1 MGNVYVYTFFILIL
15 LLVTFS
21 WNSCYIL
28 ENKLEKDVSKIHK
41 STFFQLRQKHVIIK
55 FICQKLKEEMI
66 IFLTLHNSSLCF
78 RNNIRKNKRQS
89 LKTILMLTCHLE
101 SKRKLPLTK
110 TSDRRLII
118 LECYFIGDG
127 CYNKNH
133 RGNVWNSIWKKS
145 QKQNKKQ

>member
-28 ENKLEKDVSKIHK
+28 ENKLEKDVSKKHK

-110 TSDRRLII
+110 TSDTRLIM
-118 LECYFIGDG
+118 LECYFTGDG
-127 CYNKNH
+127 WCTIKIIEGMY
-133 RGNVWNSIWKKS
+133 GIVFE
-145 QKQNKKQ
+145 

>member
-1 MGNVYVYTFFILIL
+1 MNRNFRNFWSLNEKI
-15 LLVTFS
+15 
-21 WNSCYIL
+21 NSCYIL
-28 ENKLEKDVSKIHK
+28 KNKLEKDVSKKHK

-78 RNNIRKNKRQS
+78 RNIRKNKRQS

-110 TSDRRLII
+110 TSDTRLIM

-127 CYNKNH
+127 WSTIKIIGGMYVIVFK
-133 RGNVWNSIWKKS
+133 
-145 QKQNKKQ
+145 

>member
-1 MGNVYVYTFFILIL
+1 MNRNFRHFCSLNEKI
-15 LLVTFS
+15 
-21 WNSCYIL
+21 NSCYIL
-28 ENKLEKDVSKIHK
+28 KNKLEKDVSKKHK

-110 TSDRRLII
+110 TSDTRLIM
-118 LECYFIGDG
+118 LECYFTGDG

-133 RGNVWNSIWKKS
+133 RGNVYCTYLNKEPKKN
-145 QKQNKKQ
+145 NKNI

>member
-1 MGNVYVYTFFILIL
+1 MNRNFRNFCSLNEKI
-15 LLVTFS
+15 
-21 WNSCYIL
+21 NSCYIL
-28 ENKLEKDVSKIHK
+28 KNKLEKDVSKKHK

-110 TSDRRLII
+110 TSDTRLIM
-118 LECYFIGDG
+118 LECYFTGDG
-127 CYNKNH
+127 WCTIKIIEGMY
-133 RGNVWNSIWKKS
+133 GIVFE
-145 QKQNKKQ
+145 

>member
-1 MGNVYVYTFFILIL
+1 M
-15 LLVTFS
+15 
-21 WNSCYIL
+21 
-28 ENKLEKDVSKIHK
+28 EKDVSKKHK
-41 STFFQLRQKHVIIK
+41 FTFFQLRQKHVIIK

-110 TSDRRLII
+110 TSDTRLIM
-118 LECYFIGDG
+118 LECYFTGDG
-127 CYNKNH
+127 WSTIKIIQGMYGMYDVYKLDITTEFNFLGSC
-133 RGNVWNSIWKKS
+133 GWDSIWIFWRCKELVKI
-145 QKQNKKQ
+145 